1 MSKDTINLLFD
12 SNPWWQEKGFEFK
25 EVVKL
30 PKRDVYDRLIKELP
44 LQQITA
50 ILGLRRTGKTTLL
63 KQTINSLLENI
74 SDGRR
79 IMFFSFEE
87 SFIEHTRNAFEDVLY
102 LYIEEVLR
110 KKIWQVDEKVY
121 IFLDEVQY
129 IPFWQDI
136 LKRFY
141 DQNPNFKF
149 IISGSISLLIRKKGR
164 ESLAGRIFEIIV
176 PVLSFS
182 EFLRLKGEKLQ
193 LIDVSREDI
202 FDIKENARNTIKDQL
217 TTYSEI
223 IRSLFCEYLVKGQF
237 PETIHLPLDK
247 TREYIVSSVLEK
259 ILEKDIPQTFNMVKT
274 QELKIIFSAISKE
287 TGSLFSITS
296 WANEVGL
303 SSETLSNF
311 LSYFEQSFLAY
322 LVYNYCG
329 SRRKQFRVLKK
340 IFIAS
345 PNITCANLG
354 ISWTNPLFGNLIGQ
368 LTETTVYNSLKTK
381 FKDVNFWRYR
391 EKEIDFIIRR
401 GNEIVP
407 LEIKARRNIK
417 TDDNKNLIYFA
428 KEEHLKRAFLGTLTE
443 IGTEKIDGVEIVR
456 IPLYYLI

>member
-1 MSKDTINLLFD
+1 MPKNTLSLLFD
-12 SNPWWQEKGFEFK
+12 SNPWWQEEGFEFR
-25 EVVKL
+25 EISKL
-30 PKRDVYDRLIKELP
+30 PKRDVYNHLIKELS
-44 LQQITA
+44 LRQITA

-63 KQTINSLLENI
+63 KQIVNSLLKDI
-74 SDGRR
+74 SDNKR

-87 SFIEHTRNAFEDVLY
+87 SFIDHTKNALEDVLY

-110 KKIWQVDEKVY
+110 KKIWQVDEKIY

-141 DQNPNFKF
+141 DQNSNFKF
-149 IISGSISLLIRKKGR
+149 IISGSISLLIRKKSR
-164 ESLAGRIFEIIV
+164 ESLAGRIFEMII

-193 LIDVSREDI
+193 LIDVSQEDIFNIREDI
-202 FDIKENARNTIKDQL
+202 KNNIKDQL

-259 ILEKDIPQTFNMVKT
+259 ILEKDIPQTFNTVKT

-303 SSETLSNF
+303 SLETLSNF
-311 LSYFEQSFLAY
+311 LSYFEQSFLAS

-329 SRRKQFRVLKK
+329 SQRKQFRVLKK
-340 IFIAS
+340 IFVAS
-345 PNITCANLG
+345 PNLTCANLG
-354 ISWTNPLFGNLIGQ
+354 ISYTNPLFNNLIGQ

-391 EKEIDFIIRR
+391 EKEIDFIIRHE
-401 GNEIVP
+401 NEIIP
-407 LEIKARRNIK
+407 LEIKARKNIK
-417 TDDNKNLIYFA
+417 AEDSKNLIYFA
-428 KEEHLKRAFLGTLTE
+428 KEKRLKRAFIGTLTE
-443 IGTEKIDGVEIVR
+443 IGTERIDGIEIVR
-456 IPLYYLI
+456 MPLYYLI